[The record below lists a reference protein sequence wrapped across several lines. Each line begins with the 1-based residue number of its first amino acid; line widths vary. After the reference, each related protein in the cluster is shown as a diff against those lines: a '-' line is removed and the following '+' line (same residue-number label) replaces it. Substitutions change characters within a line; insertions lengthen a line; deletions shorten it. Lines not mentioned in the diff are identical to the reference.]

1 MENASKALLIAGGI
15 LLSIIVLTLFML
27 MVNSLTDYQQQ
38 ETQTQKQADIISFN
52 NQFAGYM
59 RDDVSGTDILSLINK
74 VVYYNKTKST
84 AGTDATD
91 SGASYGSEPITV
103 VIDIQNRDKF
113 SRNTTNVLFKNNS
126 YTFGGRENMNS
137 SNGIKDG
144 LDLIDNIKKSSLPD
158 SPTSPSFNWIKSPAQ
173 KIKITDG
180 ILKGLSDNYDSDKSV
195 FDDFSFPSLSQTDKE
210 KAQRERLHEFN
221 LIVGKSYFP
230 LYYTL
235 NGKEKNVDS
244 DQMKKYWDYYLGK
257 DESKIKRIK
266 INNTSLSIREM
277 VDYYY
282 EYAQFQRA
290 KFKWVQPPTGQ
301 ETYSN
306 DGKIRYLK
314 FEFTGE
320 FI

>member
-52 NQFAGYM
+52 NQYAGYM

-74 VVYYNKTKST
+74 VVYYNRTKST
-84 AGTDATD
+84 AGTGTTD

-103 VIDIQNRDKF
+103 VIDLKDV
-113 SRNTTNVLFKNNS
+113 NTRKKLARGNNNVLFTGTSFTYTFNQTSSVNDVVTGINYINEIKNS
-126 YTFGGRENMNS
+126 Y
-137 SNGIKDG
+137 
-144 LDLIDNIKKSSLPD
+144 LPY
-158 SPTSPSFNWIKSPAQ
+158 TPSYFWVPKQYQNQ

-180 ILKGLSDNYDSDKSV
+180 ILKALSDNYDSDKSI
-195 FDDFSFPSLSQTDKE
+195 FDENFNNLEEKE
-210 KAQRERLHEFN
+210 KRERLHEFN
-221 LIVGKSYFP
+221 LIVGKTFFP
-230 LYYTL
+230 LYYRK
-235 NGKEKNVDS
+235 NGSDKNIEKEKIEDYWEDYFNTNENKV
-244 DQMKKYWDYYLGK
+244 KYK
-257 DESKIKRIK
+257 ATP
-266 INNTSLSIREM
+266 INKSLRQL
-277 VDYYY
+277 VAYYY

>member
-52 NQFAGYM
+52 NQYAGYM

-84 AGTDATD
+84 AGTGTTD

-180 ILKGLSDNYDSDKSV
+180 ILKGLSDNYDSDKSI
-195 FDDFSFPSLSQTDKE
+195 FDENFNNLEEKE
-210 KAQRERLHEFN
+210 KRERLHEFN
-221 LIVGKSYFP
+221 LIVGKTFFP
-230 LYYTL
+230 LYYKK
-235 NGKEKNVDS
+235 NGADKNIEED
-244 DQMKKYWDYYLGK
+244 KIEKYWDYYLGK
-257 DESKIKRIK
+257 DESKIKRIR

-290 KFKWVQPPTGQ
+290 KFKWVQPPAGQ